1 VYGLHNILCVAGTLE
16 GETVKR
22 LSTFVAA
29 SVLAVVVIGMFAG
42 SLIAQTSPEVYAACA
57 PDRHEIEASYL
68 PEVVD
73 QDKCPVGG
81 REIVDS
87 GVSVVVPEP
96 GESVFTEAMSPRGSE
111 SMVVSNPSGDRLIL
125 GDVGGDAGTEETGT
139 FATKSSGP
147 GACSDAYRNP
157 WASRLYNYLRY
168 YFNRRSTPAYLADVG
183 AARAIEKAGNNV
195 SRVRDSCGVGDR
207 VPAVLKYRGVTRT
220 SVDMDAGGTCK
231 ANDHKSVVGFGDL
244 PRTYTGNT
252 CIWSWIEDGPDRI
265 NSADVRM
272 NKADYRWTT
281 RVTRS
286 CRGKHDVESTMTHER
301 GHTFGLGDVP
311 ESSHPNLT
319 MSSRSNGACQTM
331 ERSLGKGDA
340 IGLNGKY
347 R

>member
-1 VYGLHNILCVAGTLE
+1 
-16 GETVKR
+16 VKR

-29 SVLAVVVIGMFAG
+29 SILAVIAVGMFAG
-42 SLIAQTSPEVYAACA
+42 SLIAQTSHGAYAACG
-57 PDRHEIEASYL
+57 PDRREIQAADL

-73 QDKCPVGG
+73 QNRCPVGG
-81 REIVDS
+81 REIVDG

-96 GESVFTEAMSPRGSE
+96 GESVFAEAVSPRGSE
-111 SMVVSNPSGDRLIL
+111 QLVVSNPSGDRLIL
-125 GDVGGDAGTEETGT
+125 GDAGSEAGATGT
-139 FATKSSGP
+139 YTTRSSGP

-157 WASRLYNYLRY
+157 WDSRLYNYLRY
-168 YFNRRSTPAYLADVG
+168 YFNRRSTPSYLADVG

-195 SRVRDSCGVGDR
+195 SRVKDSCGVADR

-220 SVDMDAGGTCK
+220 SVNMDAGSTCK

-244 PRTYTGNT
+244 PRGYTGNT
-252 CIWSWIEDGPDRI
+252 CVWAWIQDGADRI
-265 NSADVRM
+265 NSADVRL
-272 NKADYRWTT
+272 NKVHYHWTT
-281 RVTRS
+281 RVTSS
-286 CRGKHDVESTMTHER
+286 CRGRFDVESTMTHER

-311 ESSHPNLT
+311 EASHPNLT
-319 MSSRSNGACQTM
+319 MSSRSNGPCQTA